1 MFGVYFGKYLAEKG
15 IITSEEYKKLYE
27 TTKNSRVKL
36 GLLGVESGLLTQEQ
50 ADEINHIQQQEDK
63 RFGDIAIEK
72 GYLTDEDVS
81 DLLDRQ
87 GDAYLLY
94 IQALTEGGF
103 LTLDEIQKEL
113 VGYRKDR
120 HITTFDLEAI
130 KTGDI
135 DRIVPIFLK
144 SDEIPAFL
152 KEYIALTARNFV
164 RFVDRFFRMGHIEK
178 VNEYTAARYASQHL
192 TGEHRFYTA
201 FCGEQEGID
210 ELAKKFA
217 KTSFSVTE
225 TENIDSLDATNEF
238 LNVNNGLFSTG
249 LGATGANIVLE
260 SPQKRYEKTVI
271 RSGNTMYKV
280 PFFVEDREIDL
291 IICVGEDWRLE

>member
-1 MFGVYFGKYLAEKG
+1 MFGVYFGKYLTEKG
-15 IITSEEYKKLYE
+15 IITRDDYKKLYE

-50 ADEINHIQQQEDK
+50 ADEVNLLQQQQDK
-63 RFGDIAIEK
+63 RFGDIAVEK
-72 GYLTDEDVS
+72 GYLTEEDVS

-87 GDAYLLY
+87 GDPYLLY
-94 IQALTEGGF
+94 IQALTEGGY

-113 VGYRKDR
+113 ISYRKDR

-135 DRIVPIFLK
+135 DRIVPVFLK
-144 SDEIPAFL
+144 SDEIPDFI

-164 RFVDRFFRMGHIEK
+164 RFVDRFFRMGHIDK
-178 VNEYTAARYASQHL
+178 ITEYTAVRFASQHL
-192 TGEHRFYTA
+192 SGEHRFYSA
-201 FCGEQEGID
+201 LCGAQEGID
-210 ELAKKFA
+210 ELATKFA
-217 KTSFSVTE
+217 HTSFSVTV
-225 TENIDSLDATNEF
+225 TDGIDSLDAANEF
-238 LNVNNGLFSTG
+238 LNVNNGLFSTS

-260 SPQKRYEKTVI
+260 SPQKRYDKTVI
-271 RSGNTMYKV
+271 RSGDLMYLV
-280 PFFVEDREIDL
+280 PFFVEDKQIDL

>member
-1 MFGVYFGKYLAEKG
+1 MFGVYFGKYLSEKG
-15 IITSEEYKKLYE
+15 IITQEDYKKLYE
-27 TTKNSRVKL
+27 VTKNSRVKL

-50 ADEINHIQQQEDK
+50 ADEINRIQQLEDK
-63 RFGDIAIEK
+63 RFGDIAVEK

-87 GDAYLLY
+87 GDPYLLY
-94 IQALTEGGF
+94 LQALTEGGYMTF
-103 LTLDEIQKEL
+103 DEIQKEL
-113 VGYRKDR
+113 VNYRRDR
-120 HITTFDLEAI
+120 HITTFDLEAV

-144 SDEIPAFL
+144 SDEIPEFI
-152 KEYIALTARNFV
+152 KEYISLTARNFV

-178 VNEYTAARYASQHL
+178 VDEYSAERYAAQHL

-201 FCGEQEGID
+201 LCGDVEGIE
-210 ELAKKFA
+210 ELAVEFA
-217 KTSFSVTE
+217 LTSFSVTE
-225 TENIDSLDATNEF
+225 TTGIDSLDAANEF

-271 RSGNTMYKV
+271 HSGDHMYRV
-280 PFFVEDREIDL
+280 PFYVEDKEIDL